1 MAILG
6 SAAGSALTK
15 LKATLEGDVQ
25 AEVVLEKDAADLEH
39 HAHQKDKSMTH
50 HYKATHTRTDTY
62 EVDDSVDETKL
73 ASDDKKVEKTKKKRA
88 GCFSWCFGKKD

>member
-25 AEVVLEKDAADLEH
+25 AEVVLEKDATDLEH

-50 HYKATHTRTDTY
+50 HYKATLTHTF
-62 EVDDSVDETKL
+62 EVDDSVDEAKL
-73 ASDDKKVEKTKKKRA
+73 SADDKKVEKTKKKRG
-88 GCFSWCFGKKD
+88 GCFGFCTGKKD

>member
-25 AEVVLEKDAADLEH
+25 AEVVLEKDNQDLEH

-50 HYKATHTRTDTY
+50 HYKATLTHTL

-73 ASDDKKVEKTKKKRA
+73 ASDDKKVEKTKKRRA